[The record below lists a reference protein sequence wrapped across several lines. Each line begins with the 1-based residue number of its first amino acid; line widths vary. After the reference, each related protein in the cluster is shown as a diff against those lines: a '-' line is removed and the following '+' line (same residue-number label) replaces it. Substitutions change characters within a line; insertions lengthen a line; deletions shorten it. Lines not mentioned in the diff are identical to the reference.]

1 MQLSKEG
8 LDFLVL
14 NEGLRL
20 RPYLDSKGVPTI
32 GIGSTFYENGTKV
45 KMTDKKISVARAY
58 ELAGKVL
65 EDFTKSIAKEIKVEL
80 KQNQVD
86 ALISFTYN
94 IGVGAFKRSTCLRK
108 LNNKDYKGAADAML
122 LFNKVNGVIN
132 KGLVNRRDR
141 ERKLFL
147 GE

>member
-1 MQLSKEG
+1 MQISVEG

-14 NEGLRL
+14 NEGVRT
-20 RPYLDSKGVPTI
+20 RPYLDSKGIPTI
-32 GIGSTFYENGTKV
+32 GIGSAFYEDGTKV
-45 KMTDKKISVARAY
+45 RMTDKSITMRRAY
-58 ELAGKVL
+58 ELAKHVL
-65 EDFTKSIAKEIKVEL
+65 KEFAREMEEVIKVPL
-80 KQNQVD
+80 TQNQID

-94 IGVGAFKRSTCLRK
+94 IGVGAFKKSTCLRK

-122 LFNKVNGVIN
+122 LFNKVNGVVN
-132 KGLVNRRDR
+132 AGLVDRRAR

>member
-1 MQLSKEG
+1 MKLSKEG

>member
-65 EDFTKSIAKEIKVEL
+65 EDFTKSIEKVIKVEL

-122 LFNKVNGVIN
+122 LFNKVDGVVN
-132 KGLVNRRDR
+132 QGLVNRRAR